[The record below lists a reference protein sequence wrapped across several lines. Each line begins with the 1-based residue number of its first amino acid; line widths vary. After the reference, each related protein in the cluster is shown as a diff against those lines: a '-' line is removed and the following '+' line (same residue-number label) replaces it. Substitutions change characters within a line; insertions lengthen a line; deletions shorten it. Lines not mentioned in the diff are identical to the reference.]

1 VTING
6 GDAVNWT
13 DNTVVSHTVTRCGA
27 APGQNDSGCPAI
39 GATGNNGS
47 SSDQFNSPPLAA
59 NGGTYS
65 HTFSGAGSYTYY
77 CTIHGYSVMHG
88 TVTVN
93 AAATSATPAAS
104 PSPGGGT
111 NPAASPAASPA
122 SLARTGGG
130 PAARPRGGWLPIATA
145 LFILL
150 ALGALFA
157 TAVVTARA
165 RTLR

>member
-111 NPAASPAASPA
+111 NPAASPA

-150 ALGALFA
+150 GLGALFA